1 MVDPLAQRHRN
12 RVRGHRSGHRGANH
26 TPLQGQGHV
35 PGGQGSTLVAGTG
48 STSPLPSG
56 PGSAGLDNTGAAG
69 HVPSTAPSRR
79 PAVGGGV
86 PGTGALT
93 GRGPAQVHDKRVNLR
108 DVVTNPAY
116 AARDPAALLQG
127 NPQAQ
132 ALSELI
138 DKSQR
143 ILLVG
148 HVSPDGDCVGSTVS
162 LARALKALGKQVD
175 VVVDDRLSLSLQQ
188 LVGVGEVKRASEVAS
203 RSWDAAIVL
212 DVAEAGRIGG
222 AAALLQQ
229 AATVGVVDHH
239 VAKPTPEALGLKPG
253 SPLLAWVEP
262 DYPAASLQSAAFLS
276 RYTDELRRRGVDLKH
291 VFLPALAGFATDTGF
306 GNFQGSAREFFPYF
320 KHMLQKSAGAT
331 MDELE
336 GALKT
341 PMPQRLLDEVHGL
354 GWTASDGAGARP
366 LPEQVRAALG
376 KAHREH
382 RAIESTVHQGARGR
396 LGVVT
401 VHSEYFGAL
410 LRLAQHEDPR
420 ITALDVANLIKWDCI
435 AELGRREHCDVT
447 ALLSEQRD
455 GSVKVSTRSRAPKGH
470 QGPLPE
476 HARLLAE
483 SLGGGGHGPAAGASV
498 HRPLG
503 AVKDA
508 VLAWARAQG
517 FAR

>member
-1 MVDPLAQRHRN
+1 MVDPLGQRHRH
-12 RVRGHRSGHRGANH
+12 RVREQGSGQPGTVH
-26 TPLQGQGHV
+26 TPV
-35 PGGQGSTLVAGTG
+35 GGQGSVRGTG
-48 STSPLPSG
+48 STNPVDSG
-56 PGSAGLDNTGAAG
+56 SGNGGQGSVGTGA
-69 HVPSTAPSRR
+69 HVPSTTPSTR
-79 PAVGGGV
+79 PVLGGGV
-86 PGTGALT
+86 QGTGALT
-93 GRGPAQVHDKRVNLR
+93 GRGQPQVHGKRVNLR
-108 DVVTNPAY
+108 DVVTD
-116 AARDPAALLQG
+116 AAFAPRDPAALLKG
-127 NPQAQ
+127 SAAAQ

-148 HVSPDGDCVGSTVS
+148 HVSPDGDCIGSTVS

-188 LVGVGEVKRASEVAS
+188 WVGVGEVKRASEVAGQ
-203 RSWDAAIVL
+203 SWDAAIVL
-212 DVAEAGRIGG
+212 DVAEAARIGG
-222 AAALLQQ
+222 AAALLQR
-229 AATVGVVDHH
+229 AGTVGVVDHH

-253 SPLLAWVEP
+253 APLLSWVEP

-276 RYTDELRRRGVDLKH
+276 RYTDELRRRGVDLKS
-291 VFLPALAGFATDTGF
+291 VFMPALAGFATDTGF
-306 GNFQGSAREFFPYF
+306 GNYQGSAREFFPFF
-320 KHMLQKSAGAT
+320 KHMLRESAGAT
-331 MDELE
+331 MEELE
-336 GALKT
+336 GALQT

-354 GWTASDGAGARP
+354 GWAASDDAHAKP
-366 LPEQVRAALG
+366 LPEPVRAALD

-382 RAIESTVHQGARGR
+382 RAIESTVHHGPRGR

-435 AELGRREHCDVT
+435 AELGRREHCEIT

-470 QGPLPE
+470 RGPPPE

-498 HRPLG
+498 QRPLR

-508 VLAWARAQG
+508 VFAWARSQG